1 MKKKLLPF
9 AWAIFSFCFSLH
21 STGTASPPSDAP
33 RAHDPRLQV
42 ELFAAAPDIVHPIGI
57 AFDPKGRLLVIESH
71 THFPPKDYRGPK
83 HDRIRILEDTDGDG
97 KADRFTTFFQGT
109 QKTMDIAVH
118 PDGSVYLA
126 TRNEI
131 LRLRDSLGNGQA
143 NEKQRIVFLD
153 TKGDY
158 PHNGLSGLTFDSK
171 GNLYFG
177 MGENIGADYRLI
189 GSDGTTIVG
198 GGEGG
203 NIFWCTADGKKLR
216 RVATGFW
223 NPFGTCRD
231 IFGRLFAVD
240 NDPDAMPPCR
250 MLHVIEG
257 GDYGYQFRYGRS
269 GRHVFQAW
277 NGELPGTLPYVSG
290 TGEAPCKI
298 ISYESDG
305 LPSEYLGSLLV
316 ASWADH
322 RIERYVPKERG
333 SSFMAE
339 RQPFVQGGKDFRPVG
354 IAVAPDGSLFVSDW
368 VLSDYT
374 LHYRGAIWHIR
385 WKQQGRLSR
394 PEDPRQ
400 GLESLHRPVRE
411 AAARRLAADKAG
423 RDFLRQQLAHTE
435 PRVRAASLTAL
446 VDAQDAKT
454 DLAGI
459 ADKDS
464 LTGIRAMAARALA
477 ARGQDAAKFLDPKYP
492 PELRREAIAS
502 LSKFLGLMKDKTD
515 APRLLQLLSDADP
528 FVRTAA
534 VHQLAHWVILLNA
547 IDRRAV
553 ADARQRAGLL
563 LAFRASI
570 QAGRTSVISEFLA
583 DPDEEVRFL
592 AAKWVADETAELKS
606 KHKPALLVQFRPLVV
621 EALKNPNLNA
631 RMYSAYSTALARIDN
646 QEVNE
651 AKMAEYFF
659 DRLADENSSPALRV
673 KALQLIPP
681 THPKLTLDL
690 LTMLLRHEDSALQL
704 EAART
709 LCEHSDPKRFPVLFA
724 AARDPQLR
732 KVVRAQA
739 IAGLAERS
747 QELRNELV
755 GFVLGDDAILRNE
768 ALRALANTPLTADQR
783 GQVEEVARRE
793 PASSAFVSRILGK
806 PFVKDRPPAAN
817 LAAWLK
823 RLEGPAD
830 AAAGR
835 RIFFHPKLGGC
846 YRCHRVEGRGNE
858 VGPDLTTIGR
868 TERRAI
874 LESILQPSN
883 LVAPSYQTWRIETT
897 DGKVRIGLLVNTYL
911 DEYTYLDDKGN
922 RFKVNTRDVTES
934 RTLPTSIMPDGL
946 ADLLTDQELRDLLAY
961 LCSLR

>member
-1 MKKKLLPF
+1 MKKILF
-9 AWAIFSFCFSLH
+9 ASSHAIFCLCLSLPR
-21 STGTASPPSDAP
+21 TAIASPPSDAP
-33 RAHDPRLQV
+33 HAHDPRLVV

-57 AFDPKGRLLVIESH
+57 DFDHKGRLLVIESH
-71 THFPPKDYRGPK
+71 THFPPKDYKGPK

-97 KADRFTTFFQGT
+97 KADRFTTFFEGT
-109 QKTMDIAVH
+109 KKTMDIAVH

-131 LRLRDSLGNGQA
+131 LRVRREGEAPAEPHVS
-143 NEKQRIVFLD
+143 ERSQRLVFLD

-171 GNLYFG
+171 GDLYFG

-277 NGELPGTLPYVSG
+277 NGELPGTLPYVTG

-298 ISYESDG
+298 LSYESDG
-305 LPSEYLGSLLV
+305 LPAEYLGNLLV

-322 RIERYVPKERG
+322 RIERYVLKERG
-333 SSFMAE
+333 SSFTAE

-354 IAVAPDGSLFVSDW
+354 IAVAPDGSLYVSDW

-374 LHYRGAIWHIR
+374 LHYHGAIWHIR
-385 WKQQGRLSR
+385 WKNPMPPTIHELRPDDPKQALS
-394 PEDPRQ
+394 
-400 GLESLHRPVRE
+400 SFHRPIRE
-411 AAARRLAADKAG
+411 AAARRLAADQSG
-423 RDFLRQQLAHTE
+423 RDFLRQQLTPAKREILNPLPLQAHTR
-435 PRVRAASLTAL
+435 RVASLTAL
-446 VDAQDAKT
+446 IDAGYPPP
-454 DLAGI
+454 DLADI
-459 ADKDS
+459 ADKDEW
-464 LTGIRAMAARALA
+464 LTIIAVRALA
-477 ARGQDAAKFLDPKYP
+477 ARGRDAVKFLDPKYP
-492 PELRREAIAS
+492 PEVRREAIAS
-502 LSKFLGLMKDKTD
+502 LKEKTD
-515 APRLLQLLSDADP
+515 APRLLKSLTDQDP
-528 FVRTAA
+528 FVRATAA
-534 VHQLAHWVILLNA
+534 HQLAQIPELVA
-547 IDRRAV
+547 VIDRRTIT
-553 ADARQRAGLL
+553 DARQRTGLL
-563 LAFRASI
+563 LAFRASN
-570 QAGRTSVISEFLA
+570 QAEANRTIPEFLA

-592 AAKWVADETAELKS
+592 AAKWVADQKLT
-606 KHKPALLVQFRPLVV
+606 QFRPLLVD
-621 EALKNPNLNA
+621 ALKNRNLTA
-631 RMYSAYSTALARIDN
+631 RMYFAYSTALARVDN

-659 DRLADENSSPALRV
+659 ERLADEHSSPALRM

-681 THPKLTLDL
+681 KNPKLTLDL
-690 LTMLLRHEDSALQL
+690 LRKLIAQEDATLRL
-704 EAART
+704 EAVRT
-709 LCEHSDPKRFPVLFA
+709 LCEHPSSKRFDVLLA
-724 AARDPQLR
+724 AAQNPQWSND
-732 KVVRAQA
+732 VRAQA
-739 IAGLAERS
+739 ILGLAERS
-747 QELRNELV
+747 SELRIELI
-755 GFVLGDDAILRNE
+755 GFALGNDAILRDE
-768 ALRALANTPLTADQR
+768 ALRALINTPVTSAQR
-783 GQVEEVARRE
+783 AQLEDLARRQPASAPLVAR
-793 PASSAFVSRILGK
+793 VLGQT
-806 PFVKDRPPAAN
+806 FVKDRPQASDVKT
-817 LAAWLK
+817 WLD

-830 AAAGR
+830 TAAGR
-835 RIFFHPKLGGC
+835 RVFFHPKLGGC

-858 VGPDLTTIGR
+858 IGPDLSTIGR
-868 TERRAI
+868 TERRSI

-883 LVAPSYQTWRIETT
+883 LVAPNYQTWRIETT
-897 DGKVRIGLLVNTYL
+897 DGKIRTGLLVNTYL
-911 DEYTYLDDKGN
+911 DEYTYLDEKGN
-922 RFKVNTRDVTES
+922 QFKVITRDVVET
-934 RTLPTSIMPDGL
+934 RPLPTSIMPDGL
-946 ADLLTDQELRDLLAY
+946 GDLMTDQELRDLLAY